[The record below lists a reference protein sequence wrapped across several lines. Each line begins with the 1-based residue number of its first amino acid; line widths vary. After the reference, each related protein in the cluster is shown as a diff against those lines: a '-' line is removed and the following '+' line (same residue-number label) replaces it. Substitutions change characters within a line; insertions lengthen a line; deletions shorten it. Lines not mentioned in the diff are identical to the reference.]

1 LDSLQAAVLKVKLR
15 YLEQWS
21 EGRRHNA
28 SIYNELLADLPN
40 IRLPF
45 IHEKAKSIYNQYT
58 IVCDKR
64 DELLAFLQKNDIG
77 CAVYYPLS
85 LHLQECF
92 AYLGGKEGDCPVS
105 EKMSK
110 SVLSL
115 PIYGELKAEQ
125 IEFVCKTI
133 KAFYH

>member
-1 LDSLQAAVLKVKLR
+1 LKVKLR
-15 YLEQWS
+15 FLDSWSDSRRLNAAIYHEYL
-21 EGRRHNA
+21 G
-28 SIYNELLADLPN
+28 DLNN

-45 IHEKAKSIYNQYT
+45 INEKAKTVYNQFT
-58 IVCDKR
+58 IICDRR
-64 DELLAFLQKNDIG
+64 DELMAFLQDKGIG

-105 EKMSK
+105 EKISK

-115 PIYGELKAEQ
+115 PIYGELKREQ
-125 IEFVCKTI
+125 IEYVSSTI
-133 KAFYH
+133 REFYGE